1 MFTKFKLDK
10 NRFTQLLRSNRIIL
24 PKLTQLI
31 VVGIKVS
38 LCTGFIHRLWINPAF
53 LASWKDKK
61 A

>member
-24 PKLTQLI
+24 PKLTQLV

-38 LCTGFIHRLWINPAF
+38 LCTGFIHRMWINPAF
-53 LASWKDKK
+53 LPPGEVKK